1 MPQQLPGAGNIT
13 VYETNSYTCSGDIS
27 TLPVQVYSIP
37 PAETIIGNAVVCAN
51 STQVYSVTNRAGSV
65 YSWTVP
71 GGAAII
77 GDPSAS
83 SITIIFANVGGTISV
98 RETNAAG
105 CITNHTPK
113 AVTVNPLP
121 TATISGGGTICDG
134 ASRNLTVDFTGV
146 GPYVFTYAIDGVAQA
161 PVATA
166 SDPYTLNVTAAGTYT
181 IVNVSD
187 ANCTNNG
194 TGTTTVSFFPKPTG
208 TISGTSE
215 MCLGGSKTLTMTFT
229 GTAPFTFT
237 YTDGTTPVTVVGH
250 LTNVFTVS
258 VSPLINTTYTL
269 TSLTDGNAC
278 TGVVSGSA
286 VISINMPPVL
296 TLTGTNLICY
306 NVPTGAVTMGN
317 NRRNSS
323 VRICMDRA
331 KRILCK
337 YTEYISA

>member
-1 MPQQLPGAGNIT
+1 MHSQLLK
-13 VYETNSYTCSGDIS
+13 S
-27 TLPVQVYSIP
+27 LPERAI
-37 PAETIIGNAVVCAN
+37 VCAN
-51 STQVYSVTNRAGSV
+51 STQVYNVTNRVGSV

-83 SITIIFANVGGTISV
+83 SITVIFANVGGTISV

-113 AVTVNPLP
+113 AITVNPLP
-121 TATISGGGTICDG
+121 TATISGGATICDG
-134 ASRNLTVDFTGV
+134 ASRNLSVDFTGT
-146 GPYVFTYAIDGVAQA
+146 GPYTFTYALNGVPQA
-161 PVATA
+161 PIATA

-208 TISGTSE
+208 TISGTAE
-215 MCLGGSKTLTMTFT
+215 MCSGGSTTLTMTFT
-229 GTAPFTFT
+229 GVAPYTFT

-250 LTNVFTVS
+250 LTNVYTVA
-258 VSPLINTTYTL
+258 VSPLVNTTYTL
-269 TSLTDGNAC
+269 TSLTDGNTC

-286 VISINMPPVL
+286 VISVNLPPAL

-306 NVPTGAVTMGN
+306 NVSTGAVNMAITDGTAPFGYSWTGPSGFTANTQNISSLAAGYYAVVVNDSKGCTGN
-317 NRRNSS
+317 S
-323 VRICMDRA
+323 
-331 KRILCK
+331 K
-337 YTEYISA
+337 YYTYTASGS